1 MPKRTTTQQKAHLIR
16 LIHIAKSQIK
26 MPEPEYRALLAN
38 ISHGKTSSKDL
49 TVPQLE
55 TVLHHM
61 KAQGFE
67 VAVATTRGQIPM
79 QSQSDQMHK
88 IRALWLELHSMG
100 IVRSPNES
108 ALQKY
113 CSKYGGEDWQFDV
126 YAMREIIE
134 RLKKWKAR
142 FE

>member
-1 MPKRTTTQQKAHLIR
+1 
-16 LIHIAKSQIK
+16 
-26 MPEPEYRALLAN
+26 
-38 ISHGKTSSKDL
+38 
-49 TVPQLE
+49 
-55 TVLHHM
+55 M